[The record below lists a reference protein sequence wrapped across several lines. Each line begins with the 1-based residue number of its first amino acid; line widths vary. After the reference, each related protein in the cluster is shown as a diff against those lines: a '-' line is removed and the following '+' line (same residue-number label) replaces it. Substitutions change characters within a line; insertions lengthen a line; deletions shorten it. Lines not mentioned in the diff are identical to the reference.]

1 MNRLLAVLLMSSAVS
16 TAHTGDRLF
25 PFYELT
31 DEMLETIDI
40 HDGFI
45 DEWYE
50 VGEPSMTV
58 LDYRTWRNKILPD
71 PANIDF
77 RIWLAWHDESNRIF
91 FAIAAID
98 NDYVNTHDRSSAE
111 ADPGMMN
118 PHDGI
123 TFQLDAD
130 HSGGT
135 GHRNETPAEEYPLIF
150 GRTQQYAAVARTAS
164 GPVLGE
170 TWTGWRV
177 SWMINPPYG
186 DAGGGVHGENPT
198 VWVIEFFVTPQ
209 NAWGE
214 GPEDTVFSDLEANQ
228 VVGFVAT
235 VRDRDLPEWWDWKP
249 SSIQDEENF
258 FLLDRAYADV
268 FVDGLLL
275 PDRST
280 AVGDVTWGRI
290 KASLQVEGMPSAG
303 SGDVNIPWE

>member
-1 MNRLLAVLLMSSAVS
+1 MNRLLMVLLMSSAAS

-31 DEMLETIDI
+31 DEMLAAIDI

-45 DEWYE
+45 DEWYD

-58 LDYRTWRNKILPD
+58 LDCRTWRDKILPD
-71 PANIDF
+71 PSNLDF
-77 RIWLAWHDESNRIF
+77 GIWLAWHDESNRIF

-98 NDYVNTHDRSSAE
+98 DEYVNTHDRSAE
-111 ADPGMMN
+111 GEQSSMYY
-118 PHDGI
+118 HDNI
-123 TFQLDAD
+123 AFQIDAD

-135 GHRNETPAEEYPLIF
+135 GHRNETPVEEYPLIF

-170 TWTGWRV
+170 KWSGWRV
-177 SWMINPPYG
+177 SWMTTPPYG

-198 VWVIEFFVTPQ
+198 MWVIEFFVTPQ
-209 NAWGE
+209 DAWGE
-214 GPEDTVFSDLEANQ
+214 GPENTVFSDLEANQ
-228 VVGFVAT
+228 IVGFVT
-235 VRDRDLPEWWDWKP
+235 IVRDRDHTKSSQWKP
-249 SSIQDEENF
+249 SSIQDDENP

-275 PDRST
+275 PDRTT
-280 AVGDVTWGRI
+280 AVGGVTWGRI
-290 KASLQVEGMPSAG
+290 KASLQVE
-303 SGDVNIPWE
+303 

>member
-1 MNRLLAVLLMSSAVS
+1 MNRLLTVLLMSSAAS
-16 TAHTGDRLF
+16 SAHTGDRLF

-58 LDYRTWRNKILPD
+58 LDFRTWRDKILPD

-91 FAIAAID
+91 FAFAAVD
-98 NDYVNTHDRSSAE
+98 DEYVNTHDWSSG
-111 ADPGMMN
+111 DLNQSLMY
-118 PHDGI
+118 PHDHI
-123 TFQLDAD
+123 AFQLDAD

-135 GHRNETPAEEYPLIF
+135 GHRNETPAEEYPIIF
-150 GRTQQYAAVARTAS
+150 GKTQEYFAVARTES
-164 GPVLGE
+164 GPVLADGTFGSGE
-170 TWTGWRV
+170 PD
-177 SWMINPPYG
+177 SWMTNPPYG
-186 DAGGGVHGENPT
+186 DAGGGVHGEHPT

-214 GPEDTVFSDLEANQ
+214 GPENTVFSDLEANQ
-228 VVGFVAT
+228 VVGFVAI
-235 VRDRDLPEWWDWKP
+235 VRDRDHTKGSRWKP
-249 SSIQDEENF
+249 SSIQDDENP
-258 FLLDRAYADV
+258 FLLDRAYADI

-290 KASLQVEGMPSAG
+290 KASLQV
-303 SGDVNIPWE
+303 D

>member
-1 MNRLLAVLLMSSAVS
+1 MNRLLTVLLMWSAASS
-16 TAHTGDRLF
+16 AHTGDRLF

-31 DEMLETIDI
+31 DEMLATIDI

-45 DEWYE
+45 DEWYD

-58 LDYRTWRNKILPD
+58 LDFGSWTEGTLPD
-71 PANIDF
+71 PANLDF
-77 RIWLAWHDESNRIF
+77 RIWLAWHDESNRVF

-98 NDYVNTHDRSSAE
+98 DEYENTHDRSAE
-111 ADPGMMN
+111 GGQGVMEY
-118 PHDGI
+118 HDSI

-135 GHRNETPAEEYPLIF
+135 GHRNETPFDEYPLIF

-170 TWTGWRV
+170 YSSGWLV
-177 SWMINPPYG
+177 SWGINPPYG
-186 DAGGGVHGENPT
+186 DSGGGVHGENPT
-198 VWVIEFFVTPQ
+198 VWVIEFYVTPQ

-228 VVGFVAT
+228 IVGFLAIVN
-235 VRDRDLPEWWDWKP
+235 DRDITGRLGWRP
-249 SSIQDEENF
+249 SSIQDDDVNP
-258 FLLDRAYADV
+258 FLQDRGYADI

-280 AVGDVTWGRI
+280 AVEDVTWGRI
-290 KASLQVEGMPSAG
+290 KASLQV
-303 SGDVNIPWE
+303 D

>member
-1 MNRLLAVLLMSSAVS
+1 MNRLLMVLLMSTAVS

-31 DEMLETIDI
+31 DEMLATIDI

-45 DEWYE
+45 DEWYD

-58 LDYRTWRNKILPD
+58 LDCRTWRDEVLPD
-71 PANIDF
+71 PSNLDF

-98 NDYVNTHDRSSAE
+98 DDYVNTHDRSSGNLGQTLMYE
-111 ADPGMMN
+111 
-118 PHDGI
+118 HDSI
-123 TFQLDAD
+123 AFQLDAD

-135 GHRNETPAEEYPLIF
+135 GHRNETPAEEYPIIF
-150 GRTQQYAAVARTAS
+150 GRTQQYTAVAQTAS
-164 GPVLGE
+164 GPLLGE
-170 TWTGWRV
+170 GTLGSGEPS
-177 SWMINPPYG
+177 SWKINPPYG

-198 VWVIEFFVTPQ
+198 MWVIEFYVTPQ

-214 GPEDTVFSDLEANQ
+214 GPENTFFSDLEANQ
-228 VVGFVAT
+228 IVGFVAI
-235 VRDRDLPEWWDWKP
+235 VRDRDFTKGSIWKP
-249 SSIQDEENF
+249 SSIQDDENPF
-258 FLLDRAYADV
+258 QLDRGYADI

-280 AVGDVTWGRI
+280 AVEDVTWGRI
-290 KASLQVEGMPSAG
+290 KASLQV
-303 SGDVNIPWE
+303 D

>member
-1 MNRLLAVLLMSSAVS
+1 MNRLLTVLLMWTAVS

-31 DEMLETIDI
+31 DEMLATIDI

-45 DEWYE
+45 DEWYD

-58 LDYRTWRNKILPD
+58 LDCRTWRDEVLPD
-71 PANIDF
+71 PSNLDF

-98 NDYVNTHDRSSAE
+98 DEYVNTHDRSAE
-111 ADPGMMN
+111 GERGSMYY
-118 PHDGI
+118 HDNI
-123 TFQLDAD
+123 AFQLDAD

-135 GHRNETPAEEYPLIF
+135 GHRNETPVEEYPLIF

-170 TWTGWRV
+170 YWSGWRV
-177 SWMINPPYG
+177 SWMVNPPYG

-198 VWVIEFFVTPQ
+198 MWVIEFFVTPQ
-209 NAWGE
+209 DVWGE
-214 GPEDTVFSDLEANQ
+214 GPENTVFSDLEANQ
-228 VVGFVAT
+228 IVGFVT
-235 VRDRDLPEWWDWKP
+235 IVRDRDHTKSSNWKP
-249 SSIQDEENF
+249 SSIQDDENP
-258 FLLDRAYADV
+258 FLLDRAYADA

-275 PDRST
+275 PARST
-280 AVGDVTWGRI
+280 AVEDVTWGRI
-290 KASLQVEGMPSAG
+290 KASLQV
-303 SGDVNIPWE
+303 D